1 MEAPAS
7 RGARGRSRVTALALA
22 WVYLLVSDFL
32 VSDFLVSD
40 FLVSDFLVSD
50 FLVSDFL
57 PPHVSPFR
65 HGLHWLEAVSTSL
78 LAVTVWV
85 GPRGRKPP
93 GTSDQHTVA

>member
-22 WVYLLVSDFL
+22 WVYL
-32 VSDFLVSD
+32 
-40 FLVSDFLVSD
+40 LVSDFLVSD

>member
-40 FLVSDFLVSD
+40 FL
-50 FLVSDFL
+50 

-65 HGLHWLEAVSTSL
+65 HGLHWLEAVSMSL

-93 GTSDQHTVA
+93 GTSDHHTVA

>member
-22 WVYLLVSDFL
+22 WVYL
-32 VSDFLVSD
+32 LVSD

>member
-1 MEAPAS
+1 M
-7 RGARGRSRVTALALA
+7 RCFVTTLVLA
-22 WVYLLVSDFL
+22 WVYL
-32 VSDFLVSD
+32 
-40 FLVSDFLVSD
+40 
-50 FLVSDFL
+50 LVSDFL

>member
-22 WVYLLVSDFL
+22 WVYL
-32 VSDFLVSD
+32 
-40 FLVSDFLVSD
+40 LVSD